1 MKPEKILEIITKAA
15 DALPEEERNLFALA
29 KMTPYTV
36 TPFYSAGAILGD
48 LANAL
53 EREIGTN
60 SAKSAGRLTQRRA
73 LERIAKATRKNTA
86 RPAMMG
92 TFEQGGARCL
102 CDGYR
107 AIRVTSRAVTMP
119 PNATPDQD
127 EPLDLSRVF
136 KDLESRPAVTL
147 PAPGYLRA
155 QIKIAAAEARAQ
167 GVKPSRFGA
176 IAKVQAAQG
185 PVYVNAQYLLD
196 MLESVPDYTTATAG
210 SAYAPLYI
218 AGAEGDAIVL
228 SIRFDA
234 GKNDAARHP
243 VIDCSHA
250 AEERATA

>member
-15 DALPEEERNLFALA
+15 EALPEDDRNLFALA
-29 KMTPYTV
+29 KMNPYTA

-48 LANAL
+48 LANTL
-53 EREIGTN
+53 EREIATN

-73 LERIAKATRKNTA
+73 LERIAKAARKNTA

-107 AIRVTSRAVTMP
+107 AIRVTSQAVTMP

-136 KDLESRPAVTL
+136 KNLESRPAVTL
-147 PAPGYLRA
+147 PAPDYLRA

-167 GVKPSRFGA
+167 GIKPSKFCA
-176 IAKVQAAQG
+176 IAKIQTAQG
-185 PVYVNAQYLLD
+185 PAYINAQYLLD
-196 MLESVPDYTTATAG
+196 MLEAIPDYTTATAKG
-210 SAYAPLYI
+210 PKECVYI
-218 AGAEGDAIVL
+218 AGEDGDAL
-228 SIRFDA
+228 TMPFRYHADRHDSA
-234 GKNDAARHP
+234 KNP
-243 VIDCSHA
+243 VIDCSQE
-250 AEERATA
+250 AEGRATA